1 MFHIILPMALWPALR
16 DRMLLPTMQSIV
28 AADSKKR
35 LNATW
40 LRNPP
45 SFLFE
50 VDRVVVYYYRLCW
63 LLKMGLTDEAKSK
76 WFISEFFS
84 NASSMVHAMFLKEK
98 SISPEATTRILCQ
111 LTIIDGEDPVLKHV
125 RSVAEDPHRLKYA
138 TLFGVVEYFNICG
151 ALPHVLQLSR
161 TVLQERPDDP
171 LWVRSIEELI
181 SHVETAVEK
190 EGDRRLTVVM
200 SLCGDSPLGML
211 GIDLLQIICCDFPTY
226 TPIVQWKD
234 LV

>member
-1 MFHIILPMALWPALR
+1 MPPMASWPAVR

-35 LNATW
+35 FNAAW
-40 LRNPP
+40 LQNPP
-45 SFLFE
+45 SFLFQ
-50 VDRVVVYYYRLCW
+50 VDRVVGFYYRLCW
-63 LLKMGLTDEAKSK
+63 LLKMGLKDEARSK
-76 WFISEFFS
+76 WFFAEFFN
-84 NASSMVHAMFLKEK
+84 NASSLVHVMFLNEK

-111 LTIIDGEDPVLKHV
+111 LTAINGEDLVLMHI
-125 RSVAEDPHRLKYA
+125 RSVAEDPHRQMYA
-138 TLFGVVEYFNICG
+138 TLFGVVEYFKICG

-171 LWVRSIEELI
+171 LWVRSLEDLI

-200 SLCGDSPLGML
+200 SLRGDSPLGML

-234 LV
+234 L